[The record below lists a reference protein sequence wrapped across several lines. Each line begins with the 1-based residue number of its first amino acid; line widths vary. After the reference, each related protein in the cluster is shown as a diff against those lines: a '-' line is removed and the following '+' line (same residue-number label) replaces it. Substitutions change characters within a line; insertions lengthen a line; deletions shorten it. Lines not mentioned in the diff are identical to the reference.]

1 VTPASITTNKDF
13 KVKHGLSVAEGGTF
27 GSPVTVGTPISNAHA
42 ATKLYVDDAVTGY
55 AVPQYAE
62 APASADE
69 GQLYIDPVTK
79 RVSFYLDNEWI
90 TIATLNDTL
99 ELQQHIHDTAI
110 DGTGLIVSIL
120 KDGGYYN
127 EAGGTPEDAGYYNS
141 NNWATTYDGGIAI
154 DNFN

>member
-1 VTPASITTNKDF
+1 MATTNKDF
-13 KVKHGLSVAEGGTF
+13 KVKNGLDVALGGSFGGT
-27 GSPVTVGTPISNAHA
+27 VTVATPTQNTHA
-42 ATKLYVDDAVTGY
+42 TTKLYVDDAVTGY

-62 APASADE
+62 APGTANE

-79 RVSFYLDNEWI
+79 RVAFYLDDEWI

-99 ELQQHIHDTAI
+99 DLQQHIHDTAI

-127 EAGGTPEDAGYYNS
+127 EAGGTPDDAGNYNTNS
-141 NNWATTYDGGIAI
+141 WATTYDGGIAI

>member
-1 VTPASITTNKDF
+1 MATLDKDF
-13 KVKHGLSVAEGGTF
+13 RIKNGLNVALGGTF
-27 GSPVTVGTPISNAHA
+27 GGTVSVDTPTQDTHA
-42 ATKLYVDDAVTGY
+42 ATKLYVDNAIEGFV
-55 AVPQYAE
+55 VPQYNEPPLE
-62 APASADE
+62 AFE

-79 RVSFYLDNEWI
+79 RVAFYLDNEWI

-120 KDGGYYN
+120 KDAGYYN
-127 EAGGTPEDAGYYNS
+127 EASGTPEDAGYYNTNS
-141 NNWATTYDGGIAI
+141 WATTWDGGLSI